1 MMLRFTN
8 DRGGWGH
15 LQLETSNELGKH
27 FVGASTNATV
37 PNAVLIY
44 AADPLP
50 FWPICLF
57 AQVPLTFLPLCPFCH
72 WPCAAMYQKPLC
84 PKCRLRHLPLC
95 TKCLS
100 SKCLYSPLP
109 FGDKCPYETNAVQGQ
124 MPFWFKGN
132 WEYKILTFMLGKHWF
147 KRYITRE
154 AHMCNR
160 GLLLFSFWKRAE
172 SDCLHIRLTISI
184 VLRFIHRIIYDSSTF

>member
-1 MMLRFTN
+1 MLWQCCWVLLATRQMIGCQRN
-8 DRGGWGH
+8 ARKGAG
-15 LQLETSNELGKH
+15 ER
-27 FVGASTNATV
+27 GASTNATV

-57 AQVPLTFLPLCPFCH
+57 AQVPLTFLPLVPFCH
-72 WPCAAMYQKPLC
+72 WPFAAMYQKPLC

-154 AHMCNR
+154 AHMCNC
-160 GLLLFSFWKRAE
+160 KDE
-172 SDCLHIRLTISI
+172 SAGGVGPHVS
-184 VLRFIHRIIYDSSTF
+184 